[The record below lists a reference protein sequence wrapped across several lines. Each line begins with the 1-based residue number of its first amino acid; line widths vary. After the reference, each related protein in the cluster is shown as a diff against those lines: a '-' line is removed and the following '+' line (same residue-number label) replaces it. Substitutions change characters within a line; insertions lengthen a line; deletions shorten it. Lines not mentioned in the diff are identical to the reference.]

1 MRRYLTT
8 DGFSSSEI
16 GSLLKMSERTVRRDR
31 SAARKDD
38 AIAPDIYLGDE
49 LLGEYHRLTM
59 ASIQRL
65 IRKKILLMA
74 LW

>member
-1 MRRYLTT
+1 
-8 DGFSSSEI
+8 
-16 GSLLKMSERTVRRDR
+16 MSERTVRRDR